1 MKRQNNE
8 QKINNIWNND
18 ILKDKQN
25 EIIAN
30 NDENTEEKNEEEIN
44 KVNNESLVPSS
55 TKIINLKIEKKNNSN
70 YNNKEVEENH
80 IDKDIG
86 KEELKSSKDNSY
98 LSLLREK
105 ILYKQSELNQNKEN
119 EDNKKIKED
128 IIERNEEKI
137 KQFDLKER
145 KIEKRRKKENNNIEN
160 NTNIEN

>member
-1 MKRQNNE
+1 M
-8 QKINNIWNND
+8 
-18 ILKDKQN
+18 
-25 EIIAN
+25 
-30 NDENTEEKNEEEIN
+30 
-44 KVNNESLVPSS
+44 
-55 TKIINLKIEKKNNSN
+55 
-70 YNNKEVEENH
+70 EENH

-105 ILYKQSELNQNKEN
+105 TQYKQSELNQNKEN

-160 NTNIEN
+160 NTNIENLKVEIKKKKKKKRMKKKKKKKGIILMTDLKKKIIQLMK